1 MLGRLVTHW
10 RWRVERLRR
19 EVVEVRRKG
28 ESVESEE
35 AWLWA
40 IRIRILTLLIKR
52 YGMEA
57 DVRRPVRPV
66 PAQPAVV
73 RETFCIVANPVY
85 HGPRDAAKI
94 RSLLDRMYATNRRR
108 VRRWR
113 RGDRAGI
120 SPSTTR

>member
-1 MLGRLVTHW
+1 MFERLVAHW
-10 RWRVERLRR
+10 RWRVERLRC
-19 EVVEVRRKG
+19 EAVEVRRKG

-66 PAQPAVV
+66 PARPAVV
-73 RETFCIVANPVY
+73 RETFCIVADPVY
-85 HGPRDAAKI
+85 HGPRDAANI

-113 RGDRAGI
+113 LWV
-120 SPSTTR
+120 

>member
-1 MLGRLVTHW
+1 MLDRLMAHW

-19 EVVEVRRKG
+19 EAVEVRRKG

-40 IRIRILTLLIKR
+40 IRIRILTVLIKR
-52 YGMEA
+52 YGMVGDIE
-57 DVRRPVRPV
+57 RPLRPV
-66 PAQPAVV
+66 PARPALV
-73 RETFCIVANPVY
+73 RETFCIVADPVY

-108 VRRWR
+108 VRRVRRWR
-113 RGDRAGI
+113 LLV
-120 SPSTTR
+120 